1 MTGGIIGLSKVVSIF
16 KQDRSMY
23 KAVMVDYGGGKTLS
37 YWDYSGEGYFGSK
50 KEGVIHFLKRGFV
63 LSSGGCDVVLYHDN
77 KKNLGV
83 KFIEVK

>member
-1 MTGGIIGLSKVVSIF
+1 MSKVVNIF
-16 KQDRSMY
+16 NRDKSKY

-37 YWDYSGEGYFGSK
+37 YWDYNYSDGNGMSYFGSK
-50 KEGVIHFLKRGFV
+50 KEGVIYFLKRGFV
-63 LSSGGCDVVLYHDN
+63 FSGGGCDVVFYHDN